1 MFAFAL
7 WDGETRE
14 LSLARDRLGKK
25 PLYYGWAGET
35 FLFGSELKALRAH
48 PALRREVDRAA
59 LAAYLRHGY
68 VPAPQTIYTDIR
80 KLPPGT
86 LVEVCAERRGAA
98 PEAYWSLAGV
108 AQAGAADPFDGTV
121 AEALDQLDALLRD
134 AVALRMV
141 ADVPLGAFLSGGID
155 SSIVVALMQAQSADP
170 VKTFTIGFE
179 ERGYDEA
186 PAARQVAAP
195 SAPTTP
201 SCTSARRTRA
211 TLSRGCRRS
220 TTSRSPTRRRS
231 RPISCRS
238 SRAATS
244 RSASRATAATSCSAA
259 TGATSSPSA
268 CGSRIARVPAGLRPV
283 AAGTASAAAAVADR
297 VAAAPTGRATPLG
310 DRLQRM
316 SAMLRD
322 DTPGEL
328 YERIASFWDP
338 DDEVVI
344 GARDGAANGG
354 PGAMLGVDGPLLA
367 GFMLADGLHYLPDD
381 ILTKVDRASMAV
393 TLEVRNPLLDHRV
406 VELACRLPLAVKVR
420 AGEGKWPLRT
430 LLRRYLP
437 DQLVDRPKAGFDLP
451 IAEWLRGPLRGW
463 AEELLGERRLRDEGY
478 LRPEPVRAKWEEH
491 LSGRRNWQH
500 QLWAVLMFE
509 AWLDAQP
516 A

>member
-14 LSLARDRLGKK
+14 LSLVRDRLGKK

-35 FLFGSELKALRAH
+35 FLFGSELKALQAH
-48 PALRREVDRAA
+48 PALRREIDRAA
-59 LAAYLRHGY
+59 LAAYLRHGC

-80 KLPPGT
+80 QLPPGT

-108 AQAGAADPFDGTV
+108 ARAGAADPFDGTV
-121 AEALDQLDALLRD
+121 AEALEQLDVLLRD
-134 AVALRMV
+134 AVALRMI
-141 ADVPLGAFLSGGID
+141 ADVPLGAFLSGGTD
-155 SSIVVALMQAQSADP
+155 SSLVVALMQAQSGDP

-186 PAARQVAAP
+186 PAARQVA
-195 SAPTTP
+195 SALGTDHTEVYVSSADARDVIPRLPALYDEPFADSSQIPTHLV
-201 SCTSARRTRA
+201 SEVARRDVTVC
-211 TLSRGCRRS
+211 LSGDGGDELFGGYGRYLLAERMWG
-220 TTSRSPTRRRS
+220 
-231 RPISCRS
+231 
-238 SRAATS
+238 
-244 RSASRATAATSCSAA
+244 
-259 TGATSSPSA
+259 
-268 CGSRIARVPAGLRPV
+268 RIARVPASLRPV
-283 AAGTASAAAAVADR
+283 AAGTASAAATVADR
-297 VAAAPTGRATPLG
+297 VANAQPGRAAPLG

-354 PGAMLGVDGPLLA
+354 PGAMLGADGPLLA

-393 TLEVRNPLLDHRV
+393 SLEVRNPLLDHRV
-406 VELACRLPLAVKVR
+406 VELACRLPLAIKVR

-437 DQLVDRPKAGFDLP
+437 DELVDRPKAGFDLP

-463 AEELLGERRLRDEGY
+463 AEDLLGERRLRDEGY
-478 LRPEPVRAKWEEH
+478 LRPEPIRATWEQH
-491 LSGRRNWQH
+491 LSGRRNWEH
-500 QLWAVLMFE
+500 RLWTVLMFE